1 MADSQVW
8 CWVEAK
14 LEGAQTVGLYY
25 AKFKN
30 RQSYLQWP
38 PFREGTRD
46 FWDPVLFFCF
56 SFFLRWIWSVYMLYL
71 ITFAKQEKKIQAQ
84 NFGKRSLA
92 SSLSESQLVSGLMQW
107 CLGLCRGLF
116 LCSLTSLQPVS
127 NAKDSTE
134 IKSNRGINE
143 ADVATQGPQAPSPHF
158 RIIAAERR
166 ERLGLSSLPL
176 SYVTVA
182 LESFPHVHTS

>member
-143 ADVATQGPQAPSPHF
+143 ADVATLSPQVTARTSI
-158 RIIAAERR
+158 R
-166 ERLGLSSLPL
+166 GLSCSRIVKNPL
-176 SYVTVA
+176 KRGGSG
-182 LESFPHVHTS
+182 P